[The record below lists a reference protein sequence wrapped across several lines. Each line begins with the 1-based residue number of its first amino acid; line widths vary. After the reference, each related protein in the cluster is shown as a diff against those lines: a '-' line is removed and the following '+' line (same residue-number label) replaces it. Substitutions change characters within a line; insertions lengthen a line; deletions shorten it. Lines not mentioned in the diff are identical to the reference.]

1 MPVWRMGYQPLICEQ
16 NQHQSQHFRARTFS
30 TASTLQAAPPV
41 ERKIGE
47 PAAITVDVYHKLS
60 DAYIDA
66 LLAQLEELQEE
77 REDVDVEYSV
87 NPPRSPRLVP
97 LSLPPFRLGDLF

>member
-1 MPVWRMGYQPLICEQ
+1 MGYQPLICEQ
-16 NQHQSQHFRARTFS
+16 NQHQSQHLRARTFS

-66 LLAQLEELQEE
+66 LVAQLQELQEE

-97 LSLPPFRLGDLF
+97 LSPTPF